1 MPTGRPQEYVLFHPT
16 KRAANKALAVRL
28 ALHHLGGTKVD
39 ASTIETPD
47 WGVCHIAAYTDTLSA
62 LVAASST
69 TVKFGEVDWHSKGR
83 MILVREQPRKSRS
96 PARLTIY
103 VNDIEPLFGRIT
115 VGLGGVKWTGVSK
128 LKLYSKT
135 FDSMALEEDLAE
147 AEGSSDAEAETSA

>member
-16 KRAANKALAVRL
+16 KRAANKELAVKL
-28 ALHHLGGTKVD
+28 ALHHLGGEKVD
-39 ASTIETPD
+39 GSTVDTPD
-47 WGVCHIAAYTDTLSA
+47 WGVCHVAAYTDTISA

-69 TVKFGEVDWHSKGR
+69 TVKFGEVDWHSRGR

-96 PARLTIY
+96 SARLTIY

-115 VGLGGVKWTGVSK
+115 VGLGGVKWTGVSA

-135 FDSMALEEDLAE
+135 FDSEILAEELAE
-147 AEGSSDAEAETSA
+147 AEAEKEADSAE

>member
-1 MPTGRPQEYVLFHPT
+1 MPTGRPQEYVLFQPT
-16 KRAANKALAVRL
+16 KRAANKEL
-28 ALHHLGGTKVD
+28 ALKLATFHLGGAKVD
-39 ASTIETPD
+39 GSTVETPD
-47 WGVCHIAAYTDTLSA
+47 WGICHVAAYTDTISA

-69 TVKFGEVDWHSKGR
+69 TVKFGEVEWHNKGR

-96 PARLTIY
+96 TARLTIY

-135 FDSMALEEDLAE
+135 FDSEDLAE
-147 AEGSSDAEAETSA
+147 QIAAADAEAEAQSEE